1 MAIWSR
7 IKKLSLKQ
15 LFLLVKTFVKYP
27 IYFFPTQRA
36 TTRTMAICDKLFGK
50 AHHKNNATNAFR
62 HALWNILIAYY
73 CYQKNNS
80 VEKSVR
86 WAKTITDLHEKIAPN
101 IPIETTMDLH
111 NNAIGRQLF
120 IENKLHIASENDVV
134 DLLLK
139 KLKSSV
145 LVSSIDDINKQSVNF
160 VHLEL
165 A

>member
-1 MAIWSR
+1 MTIWSR

-15 LFLLVKTFVKYP
+15 LFLLVKTFVKRP
-27 IYFFPTQRA
+27 IYFFPAQRA
-36 TTRTMAICDKLFGK
+36 TVRTIAICDKLFGK

-62 HALWNILIAYY
+62 HALWNILIALY
-73 CYQKNNS
+73 CYQKNNT
-80 VEKSVR
+80 VEKSVC

-101 IPIETTMDLH
+101 TPIETTMDLH
-111 NNAIGRQLF
+111 NNTIGRQLF
-120 IENKLHIASENDVV
+120 IEHKLHAASESSIV

-145 LVSSIDDINKQSVNF
+145 LVASIDDINKQSVNF

-165 A
+165 T